1 MNQDLFGLLQGRHGQ
16 NYQDLFK
23 GLGLDPNGN
32 NEIGAMFKALSAGN
46 YQGALSR
53 QGFNNSLENR
63 YQQIFGQL
71 LNQQTVDPNVQSQRA
86 AENIYANSAR
96 SQRQARAAGQGMA
109 AGTVQGQINGMGLDA
124 SQQAAGADQYY
135 HDPATIAGNL
145 ANMLGQIN
153 QGQSTNPYMQN
164 LLQMFGPIEQRHQ
177 QNQQERDNGGFWGT
191 LGKITGMAA
200 NVYGASKGQSSQSQG
215 MAQPSQERFGG
226 GSLGF
231 PSNDFGGGGLF
242 MARGKGSWGGGGGGF
257 GGGGFGNGGFGGG
270 GFGQGSRSNF

>member
-53 QGFNNSLENR
+53 QGFNNSLEGR
-63 YQQIFGQL
+63 YQQIFSQL

-109 AGTVQGQINGMGLDA
+109 AGAGQGQINGMGLDA

-177 QNQQERDNGGFWGT
+177 QNQQERDNGSFWGQV
-191 LGKITGMAA
+191 GKVAGMAA
-200 NVYGASKGQSSQSQG
+200 NAYGTSQGRMPQSQG
-215 MAQPSQERFGG
+215 MGQPSQERFGG
-226 GSLGF
+226 GS
-231 PSNDFGGGGLF
+231 
-242 MARGKGSWGGGGGGF
+242 
-257 GGGGFGNGGFGGG
+257 FGNGGFGTNGGGFGYPNGG
-270 GFGQGSRSNF
+270 GFGQGSRGGF

>member
-16 NYQDLFK
+16 TYQDLFRS
-23 GLGLDPNGN
+23 LGLDPKGD
-32 NEIGAMFKALSAGN
+32 NEIAPMLRALSAGN

-53 QGFNNSLENR
+53 QGFNNSLEGR
-63 YQQIFGQL
+63 YQQIFSQL

-109 AGTVQGQINGMGLDA
+109 AGAVQGQINGMGLDA

-164 LLQMFGPIEQRHQ
+164 LLQMFGPIEQHNMNSEQVRQ
-177 QNQQERDNGGFWGT
+177 SNSIW
-191 LGKITGMAA
+191 GKIGQVAGVAA
-200 NVYGASKGQSSQSQG
+200 NAYSTYQGMKKPSQG
-215 MAQPSQERFGG
+215 MGQPSQEKFGLG
-226 GSLGF
+226 G
-231 PSNDFGGGGLF
+231 NQVDD
-242 MARGKGSWGGGGGGF
+242 GSGGF
-257 GGGGFGNGGFGGG
+257 GFNGGFGSGG
-270 GFGQGSRSNF
+270 GFRG